1 MPAGINM
8 QKMTHNNR
16 KAKEGGCMN
25 SRRQRLQIA
34 VFLLLLVVFAA
45 WYLMFY
51 LPGRMAEP
59 EGTLVCIPGRMK
71 TI

>member
-1 MPAGINM
+1 
-8 QKMTHNNR
+8 
-16 KAKEGGCMN
+16 MN
-25 SRRQRLQIA
+25 SRRHRLQIAAA